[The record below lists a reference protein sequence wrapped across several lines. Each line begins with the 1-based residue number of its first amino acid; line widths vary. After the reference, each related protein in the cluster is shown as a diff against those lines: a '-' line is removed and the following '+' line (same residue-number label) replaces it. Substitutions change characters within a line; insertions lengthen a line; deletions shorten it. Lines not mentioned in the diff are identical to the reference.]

1 MTIDRPV
8 CTVKPCPRKKNEG
21 TARDRL
27 LNAADELFYREGVH
41 RVGIDR
47 VIERAGVAK
56 ASLYSAFGSKEELVV
71 AYLEARAARR
81 AARLEARVARYEKPR
96 DKILAVFDLLRER
109 VTEPE
114 FRGCAFVRA
123 SSEGPQED
131 GKVTEVCR
139 AARGW
144 TRELLVGLARDFG
157 ARNPERLAQQ
167 LALLYD
173 GVLVA
178 ASLDRNPAAAAEA
191 RALAEQLL
199 DAS

>member
-1 MTIDRPV
+1 MAAP
-8 CTVKPCPRKKNEG
+8 KNEG
-21 TARDRL
+21 TARERL
-27 LNAADELFYREGVH
+27 LSAADELFYREGVH

-81 AARLEARVARYEKPR
+81 AARVYARMARYEKPR
-96 DKILAVFDLLRER
+96 DKILAVFDVLRDR
-109 VTEPE
+109 VTEPD

-123 SSEGPQED
+123 GSEGPQD
-131 GKVTEVCR
+131 NGKVTEVCR
-139 AARGW
+139 AARVW
-144 TRELLVGLARDFG
+144 TRDLLLGLARDFG
-157 ARNPERLAQQ
+157 AQNPERLAQQ

-178 ASLDRNPAAAAEA
+178 AAMDRNPGAATEA
-191 RALAEQLL
+191 RELAEQLL